1 MSECAWV
8 GRTYD
13 SIHGY
18 FFVLVLAGVRGG
30 NFWLNL
36 IAAALGTAAYASL
49 CGTLGTYVLR

>member
-1 MSECAWV
+1 
-8 GRTYD
+8 
-13 SIHGY
+13 
-18 FFVLVLAGVRGG
+18 LAGVRGG